1 MKTIKNNIT
10 VILLSIFLIS
20 TFISCDE
27 GGDPDPGA
35 TSTVQMAGDWF
46 VQWDGQGGYYL
57 ITTYNTAADN
67 GTEMWIDDNHNFW
80 DFKAKCPV
88 SLSNLSF
95 SGDNLESSV
104 DGYDITVSIANGSI
118 VKGGAETSGGNTSD
132 LISFDI
138 EFSDDP
144 GTIYSLV
151 GYKRT
156 GFAEDDH

>member
-27 GGDPDPGA
+27 GGDPDAGA
-35 TSTVQMAGDWF
+35 TSTVKMAGDWF

-80 DFKAKCPV
+80 DFKAK
-88 SLSNLSF
+88 S
-95 SGDNLESSV
+95 
-104 DGYDITVSIANGSI
+104 A
-118 VKGGAETSGGNTSD
+118 
-132 LISFDI
+132 
-138 EFSDDP
+138 
-144 GTIYSLV
+144 LV
-151 GYKRT
+151 ILG
-156 GFAEDDH
+156 